1 MKKFLNLVI
10 LVWLFVLTFGLLLMD
25 RYHFDCVGKYS
36 LGIIKV
42 SLFNTWSRR
51 KRPAAQNGGL
61 ITDDLNK
68 F

>member
-1 MKKFLNLVI
+1 MKKFLNLMI
-10 LVWLFVLTFGLLLMD
+10 LVWLFVLTFGLLLKD
-25 RYHFDCVGKYS
+25 RYYFDCVGKYS

-42 SLFNTWSRR
+42 SLLNLRSRT